1 MIVRMLANRMID
13 DFFIMTQFFRGRKD
27 SKKKNEHARI
37 HNSNSQS
44 FSYLC
49 RPMKKQTLHILALA
63 ILLLLSQNVF
73 AQRNKHQKN
82 KKAETE
88 TSCPLI
94 DSIIDFSMTK
104 LGCAYQAGG
113 TGPRSFDCSGFMYYT
128 FGQFNIKLGRSSRDQ
143 FLMGERVEKNDIR
156 RGDLVF
162 WYRGKGYIGHVGM
175 VVEVD
180 SAHNFKFIHSAT
192 YGKGVRFDYSTSKW
206 YSSTYAGARRI
217 IDCDGSGRA
226 FMIEGSKKTE
236 LDNITMPVASKDSQN
251 SANDS
256 VSAKPVAKPEVSE
269 QAQPKYTYHKIKKG
283 ETLSTIAKKHHV
295 TVAQIKKWNHLRS
308 DMIHEGS
315 RLKIQVPQ
323 KKKPA
328 VVPKAPVQPAP
339 VAKDTAT
346 TQTTSPAVQ
355 KPAEPTAPK
364 AEPAVQTVT
373 QPKIVYH
380 KIKSGETL
388 SAIARKYHVTVD
400 QIKKW
405 NHLKS
410 DMIHEGDKL
419 KITVMQKVTV
429 MPTVQTEPTSA
440 NESVTATTST
450 ANTVTSDNSA
460 SAQSVTHKIEHGES
474 LYSISRKYN
483 VTVDQIKQWNQL
495 NSDMIHEGD
504 NLTIM
509 VSGDGTVT
517 TSAVAPTSAPTAK
530 PAESAAPA
538 PQPQLIYH
546 KIQQGETL
554 STIARKYH
562 VTVNQIKQWNHLK
575 SDMIREDAKLK
586 IYKK

>member
-1 MIVRMLANRMID
+1 MQEWGLV
-13 DFFIMTQFFRGRKD
+13 
-27 SKKKNEHARI
+27 
-37 HNSNSQS
+37 

-63 ILLLLSQNVF
+63 ILLLFSQNAF
-73 AQRNKHQKN
+73 AQRNKHNKN
-82 KKAETE
+82 KKADTE
-88 TSCPLI
+88 IGCPLI

-113 TGPRSFDCSGFMYYT
+113 TGPRGFDCSGFMYYT

-143 FLMGERVEKNDIR
+143 FLMGEKVEKNDIR

-236 LDNITMPVASKDSQN
+236 LDNVTMPVASNESQT
-251 SANDS
+251 SASNAVAAKSATTPTSES
-256 VSAKPVAKPEVSE
+256 V
-269 QAQPKYTYHKIKKG
+269 QTQPKYTYHKIKKG

-323 KKKPA
+323 KKKA
-328 VVPKAPVQPAP
+328 VVVAPEVPVQPTP

-355 KPAEPTAPK
+355 KPVEPTASK
-364 AEPAVQTVT
+364 TEPDVQTVT

-388 SAIARKYHVTVD
+388 SAIARKYHVSVD

-405 NHLKS
+405 NGLKS
-410 DMIHEGDKL
+410 DMIHEGDNL

-429 MPTVQTEPTSA
+429 TAAQTESA
-440 NESVTATTST
+440 TA
-450 ANTVTSDNSA
+450 
-460 SAQSVTHKIEHGES
+460 
-474 LYSISRKYN
+474 
-483 VTVDQIKQWNQL
+483 
-495 NSDMIHEGD
+495 
-504 NLTIM
+504 
-509 VSGDGTVT
+509 
-517 TSAVAPTSAPTAK
+517 
-530 PAESAAPA
+530 AAPVKA
-538 PQPQLIYH
+538 AETTTAQTPASQPKLIYH
-546 KIQQGETL
+546 KIKKGETL

>member
-1 MIVRMLANRMID
+1 
-13 DFFIMTQFFRGRKD
+13 
-27 SKKKNEHARI
+27 
-37 HNSNSQS
+37 
-44 FSYLC
+44 
-49 RPMKKQTLHILALA
+49 MKKQTLHILALA
-63 ILLLLSQNVF
+63 ILLLFSQNAF
-73 AQRNKHQKN
+73 AQRNKHNKN
-82 KKAETE
+82 KKADTE
-88 TSCPLI
+88 IGCPLI

-113 TGPRSFDCSGFMYYT
+113 TGPRGFDCSGFMYYT

-143 FLMGERVEKNDIR
+143 FLMGEKVEKNDIR

-180 SAHNFKFIHSAT
+180 SAHNFKFIHAAT

-323 KKKPA
+323 KKKA
-328 VVPKAPVQPAP
+328 VVVAPEVPVQPTP

-364 AEPAVQTVT
+364 TEPAVQTVT
-373 QPKIVYH
+373 QPKVVYH

-388 SAIARKYHVTVD
+388 SAIARKYHVSVD

-405 NHLKS
+405 NGLKS
-410 DMIHEGDKL
+410 DMIHEGDNL

-429 MPTVQTEPTSA
+429 TAAQTESA
-440 NESVTATTST
+440 TA
-450 ANTVTSDNSA
+450 
-460 SAQSVTHKIEHGES
+460 
-474 LYSISRKYN
+474 
-483 VTVDQIKQWNQL
+483 
-495 NSDMIHEGD
+495 
-504 NLTIM
+504 
-509 VSGDGTVT
+509 
-517 TSAVAPTSAPTAK
+517 
-530 PAESAAPA
+530 AAPVKA
-538 PQPQLIYH
+538 AETTTAQTPPSQPKLIYH
-546 KIQQGETL
+546 KIKKGETL